1 MTVGR
6 VAWRGVPCDD
16 ATGGRVRIDRGH
28 SALGNP
34 FVLGSEADRD
44 AACAAYDLLLAE
56 ALELE
61 SAREVMGWSAAAI
74 GAVRGFTGEVMGWD
88 RAAAADEMWR
98 LRLIAGRGALRL
110 DCHCCPRRCHGES
123 VRARLVAAL
132 GA

>member
-6 VAWRGVPCDD
+6 AAWRGVPCDD
-16 ATGGRVRIDRGH
+16 VTGGRVRIDRGH

>member
-6 VAWRGVPCDD
+6 AAWRGVPCDD
-16 ATGGRVRIDRGH
+16 VNGGRVRIDRGH

-34 FVLGSEADRD
+34 LVLGSEADRD

-88 RAAAADEMWR
+88 RAAAADEMRR
-98 LRLIAGRGALRL
+98 LRLIAGCGALRL
-110 DCHCCPRRCHGES
+110 DCHFCPRRCHGES